1 MPPSQENNVL
11 TVLEAG
17 QLTIRGEFVWGS
29 NYTFLTQVEHEGYST
44 DAVYKP
50 IRGERP
56 LWDFPTASL
65 AWREVAAYRASEAL
79 GWELVPPTVYRQDGP
94 AGPGSIQL
102 FIEHDP
108 EYHYFNLTDADKERL
123 QPVAIFDV
131 LINNADRKGSH
142 LLFDPN
148 EHLWLIDHGVSFHQ
162 EDKLRTIIWDFA
174 GERIPPNFLSD
185 IETFQQALTTNS
197 TLISALQ
204 ECLSPNE
211 ITAMRNRAEYLI
223 ATGHFPSP
231 DPNRLVYPWPAI

>member
-11 TVLEAG
+11 TVLEEG

-29 NYTFLTQVEHEGYST
+29 NYTFLTQVEQEEFTT

-65 AWREVAAYRASEAL
+65 AWRELAAYRVSEAL

-94 AGPGSIQL
+94 AGPGSLQL

-108 EYHYFNLTDADKERL
+108 EYHYFNLTEVDKERL
-123 QPVAIFDV
+123 QPVVVFDV

-142 LLFDPN
+142 LLFDPD
-148 EHLWLIDHGVSFHQ
+148 EHLFLIDHGLSFHQ
-162 EDKLRTIIWDFA
+162 EYKLRTIIWDFA

-185 IETFQQALTTNS
+185 IEEFHQALSMNS
-197 TLISALQ
+197 SLISAMH
-204 ECLSPNE
+204 ECLSPIE
-211 ITAMRNRAEYLI
+211 LTAMGNRAEHLI
-223 ATGHFPSP
+223 ATGHYPSP
-231 DPNRLVYPWPAI
+231 DPSRRVYPWPAI